1 MSEGLL
7 TESSCVCW
15 LGEILWHFPVDIKSE
30 ERQKEIYS
38 KCKYYVLKNV
48 AHSVPIM
55 PCDITEARWNVSFG
69 RPPLYITDPDGQH
82 IQTHTHFYRVTTSS
96 FECLLCNYEL
106 TPTKV

>member
-55 PCDITEARWNVSFG
+55 PCDITEVRWNVSFG
-69 RPPLYITDPDGQH
+69 RPPLYITDPDGQPQH
-82 IQTHTHFYRVTTSS
+82 IQTHTRTFTGLQPLPLNVCSVIM
-96 FECLLCNYEL
+96 N
-106 TPTKV
+106 